1 MTDELKP
8 CPFCGDS
15 GVTTMNEGSTFRW
28 RYLSCNS
35 CGATPG
41 EVRVQTFGDGTPDE
55 WEKQAAKDAIAAWN
69 RRAQPAVPAEQEISA
84 EEKFCDGHCSWA
96 EHHPDCSLAAPPA
109 QPVAHLWQ
117 HGETG
122 RTRIVMPDQIFTA
135 DANWLLVGPMYLHPT
150 AAPAVSWRDHVEQR
164 LHSWRSTTMNE
175 DGDCV
180 SLSDYLNWETMDD
193 LIDFVCDESV
203 GPDATDAGLHAWRL
217 GETPPAAPADAA
229 PSVAPEPVA
238 WTLQSELDAAQT
250 TCSAHLWFTNPRN
263 SAWTALF
270 TREQIAAHPPRAPLT
285 EEIES
290 ADNLLR
296 HLGLDPE
303 RCRTVGGSLNVSRIK
318 TLLADAA
325 PTARESA
332 MEELL
337 RSAAAIAQRHGA
349 GTAWDR
355 FGASIKALGIG
366 AITARTYRLLPSD
379 TERQQ
384 PPTTDPSR
392 LADDLSNIGTMSP
405 RIRKL
410 YDDAAAFIRSTQ
422 APLAPWQSM
431 KTAPKDGAAV
441 LVLLDASDIPHAA
454 RWLSGPDDRRAT
466 EETTRAGWH
475 LTWDGSPIEEHDGPR
490 YWMHC
495 PDDPDESD
503 IEAAHGIG
511 GKE

>member
-1 MTDELKP
+1 MSDYPEM
-8 CPFCGDS
+8 CPVCHKADADLCFCS
-15 GVTTMNEGSTFRW
+15 
-28 RYLSCNS
+28 
-35 CGATPG
+35 
-41 EVRVQTFGDGTPDE
+41 
-55 WEKQAAKDAIAAWN
+55 KAAQDAAWN
-69 RRAQPAVPAEQEISA
+69 RRAQPAAPSITGIGTD
-84 EEKFCDGHCSWA
+84 KPCDVFPTSYSPEVAAHADGF
-96 EHHPDCSLAAPPA
+96 LAAKPA
-109 QPVAHLWQ
+109 
-117 HGETG
+117 
-122 RTRIVMPDQIFTA
+122 
-135 DANWLLVGPMYLHPT
+135 
-150 AAPAVSWRDHVEQR
+150 S
-164 LHSWRSTTMNE
+164 
-175 DGDCV
+175 
-180 SLSDYLNWETMDD
+180 
-193 LIDFVCDESV
+193 
-203 GPDATDAGLHAWRL
+203 
-217 GETPPAAPADAA
+217 PADAA
-229 PSVAPEPVA
+229 PSVAPEPPTREALAEIVRLHLTSTYHCTRVWEAWHVGTMTEDDFEPASESDMAEEIADAILAAYPPQAHSVAPEPVA
-238 WTLQSELDAAQT
+238 WRYVPSEVWCDHILTEDTKTVELARQYGREVEGLYTYSQLLAAI
-250 TCSAHLWFTNPRN
+250 A
-263 SAWTALF
+263 
-270 TREQIAAHPPRAPLT
+270 AAHPPRAPLT

-303 RCRTVGGSLNVSRIK
+303 RCRTEGGSLNVSRIK

-332 MEELL
+332 KEELL

-441 LVLLDASDIPHAA
+441 LVLLDASNIPHAA

-511 GKE
+511 GK

>member
-15 GVTTMNEGSTFRW
+15 GVTMNEGSTFRW
-28 RYLSCNS
+28 CYLSCNS

-69 RRAQPAVPAEQEISA
+69 RRALKA
-84 EEKFCDGHCSWA
+84 EETCRQLTSALGDEVNGPTFMGEPVLPA
-96 EHHPDCSLAAPPA
+96 AAPDGEVVVTTRPDGTC
-109 QPVAHLWQ
+109 VAVTRQDAEGRILSVIWQ
-117 HGETG
+117 
-122 RTRIVMPDQIFTA
+122 
-135 DANWLLVGPMYLHPT
+135 
-150 AAPAVSWRDHVEQR
+150 
-164 LHSWRSTTMNE
+164 
-175 DGDCV
+175 
-180 SLSDYLNWETMDD
+180 
-193 LIDFVCDESV
+193 
-203 GPDATDAGLHAWRL
+203 
-217 GETPPAAPADAA
+217 ADAA
-229 PSVAPEPVA
+229 PSVAPEPPSEQKPYGDLRNA
-238 WTLQSELDAAQT
+238 KWLDPACYAHGACQSLV
-250 TCSAHLWFTNPRN
+250 FK
-263 SAWTALF
+263 
-270 TREQIAAHPPRAPLT
+270 AAHPPRAPLT

-303 RCRTVGGSLNVSRIK
+303 RCRTEGGSLNVSRIK

-511 GKE
+511 GK

>member
-1 MTDELKP
+1 MSELKP
-8 CPFCGDS
+8 LPDPFDYCYEWDS
-15 GVTTMNEGSTFRW
+15 PFGTVRKFSQAPHNGQGPDRSVTLFTADQMHAYALE
-28 RYLSCNS
+28 
-35 CGATPG
+35 
-41 EVRVQTFGDGTPDE
+41 
-55 WEKQAAKDAIAAWN
+55 N
-69 RRAQPAVPAEQEISA
+69 RRAQPAAPAILMSA
-84 EEKFCDGHCSWA
+84 VFVKEGADDFAPQRLLPCGSA
-96 EHHPDCSLAAPPA
+96 VYLAPP
-109 QPVAHLWQ
+109 
-117 HGETG
+117 
-122 RTRIVMPDQIFTA
+122 
-135 DANWLLVGPMYLHPT
+135 
-150 AAPAVSWRDHVEQR
+150 
-164 LHSWRSTTMNE
+164 
-175 DGDCV
+175 
-180 SLSDYLNWETMDD
+180 
-193 LIDFVCDESV
+193 
-203 GPDATDAGLHAWRL
+203 
-217 GETPPAAPADAA
+217 DAA

-238 WTLQSELDAAQT
+238 WEGGEGWESLAWELCADENGEDACNELIWEGGPIPEPWGDRWMKYEGEAKR
-250 TCSAHLWFTNPRN
+250 LI
-263 SAWTALF
+263 ALVHKH
-270 TREQIAAHPPRAPLT
+270 AAHPPRAPLT

-290 ADNLLR
+290 ADKLLR

-303 RCRTVGGSLNVSRIK
+303 RCRTEGGSLNVSRIK

-384 PPTTDPSR
+384 QPTTDPSR

-422 APLAPWQSM
+422 APLTPWQSM
-431 KTAPKDGAAV
+431 KTAPKDGTAV

-454 RWLSGPDDRRAT
+454 RWLRGPDDARAT
-466 EETTRAGWH
+466 EETTGAGWH
-475 LTWDGSPIEEHDGPR
+475 LTWDGSPIAEHDGPR

-511 GKE
+511 EKP

>member
-1 MTDELKP
+1 MSKLA
-8 CPFCGDS
+8 
-15 GVTTMNEGSTFRW
+15 NA
-28 RYLSCNS
+28 L
-35 CGATPG
+35 A
-41 EVRVQTFGDGTPDE
+41 TFGTKAGRVR
-55 WEKQAAKDAIAAWN
+55 KDA
-69 RRAQPAVPAEQEISA
+69 Q
-84 EEKFCDGHCSWA
+84 
-96 EHHPDCSLAAPPA
+96 
-109 QPVAHLWQ
+109 
-117 HGETG
+117 
-122 RTRIVMPDQIFTA
+122 
-135 DANWLLVGPMYLHPT
+135 
-150 AAPAVSWRDHVEQR
+150 
-164 LHSWRSTTMNE
+164 
-175 DGDCV
+175 
-180 SLSDYLNWETMDD
+180 
-193 LIDFVCDESV
+193 
-203 GPDATDAGLHAWRL
+203 
-217 GETPPAAPADAA
+217 PAAPADAA
-229 PSVAPEPVA
+229 PSVAMNDRGKASDAPLDDAMKCALMKSVKFIDAAPSVAPTALQLEPVPDPMNYKGMFLDAVQALADIDRLLGLPEDGCNDPQITVSALADYIAGAKETAAYRDQGVDAQYHAAAELAAAPSVAPEPVA
-238 WTLQSELDAAQT
+238 WLCLKCGATSSCQGVLRDDNW
-250 TCSAHLWFTNPRN
+250 CSSCASTGSMSP
-263 SAWTALF
+263 LF
-270 TREQIAAHPPRAPLT
+270 DNPPRAPLT

-303 RCRTVGGSLNVSRIK
+303 RCRTEGGSLNVSRIK

-332 MEELL
+332 KEELL

-441 LVLLDASDIPHAA
+441 LVLLDASNIPHAA

-466 EETTRAGWH
+466 EETTRAGWY
-475 LTWDGSPIEEHDGPR
+475 LTWDGSQIEEHDGPR
-490 YWMHC
+490 YWMPC

-511 GKE
+511 GK

>member
-1 MTDELKP
+1 
-8 CPFCGDS
+8 
-15 GVTTMNEGSTFRW
+15 
-28 RYLSCNS
+28 
-35 CGATPG
+35 
-41 EVRVQTFGDGTPDE
+41 
-55 WEKQAAKDAIAAWN
+55 
-69 RRAQPAVPAEQEISA
+69 
-84 EEKFCDGHCSWA
+84 
-96 EHHPDCSLAAPPA
+96 
-109 QPVAHLWQ
+109 
-117 HGETG
+117 
-122 RTRIVMPDQIFTA
+122 
-135 DANWLLVGPMYLHPT
+135 
-150 AAPAVSWRDHVEQR
+150 
-164 LHSWRSTTMNE
+164 
-175 DGDCV
+175 
-180 SLSDYLNWETMDD
+180 
-193 LIDFVCDESV
+193 
-203 GPDATDAGLHAWRL
+203 
-217 GETPPAAPADAA
+217 
-229 PSVAPEPVA
+229 
-238 WTLQSELDAAQT
+238 
-250 TCSAHLWFTNPRN
+250 
-263 SAWTALF
+263 
-270 TREQIAAHPPRAPLT
+270 
-285 EEIES
+285 
-290 ADNLLR
+290 
-296 HLGLDPE
+296 
-303 RCRTVGGSLNVSRIK
+303 VGGSLNVSRIK

-422 APLAPWQSM
+422 APLTPWQPM

-475 LTWDGSPIEEHDGPR
+475 LTWDGSQIEEHDGPR